1 MPFVAKTRH
10 AGASVSLRESR
21 GEAAAT
27 GFRELSILRLN
38 IVPSALSS
46 DVEFV
51 RRVYLDTVGLLP
63 AIDETRDNRR
73 SLSYSTGMMVCD
85 EKNQNGFKL

>member
-1 MPFVAKTRH
+1 MTDIRRKWP
-10 AGASVSLRESR
+10 
-21 GEAAAT
+21 
-27 GFRELSILRLN
+27 LN
-38 IVPSALSS
+38 IVPTALSS

-85 EKNQNGFKL
+85 EKHQNEFKL